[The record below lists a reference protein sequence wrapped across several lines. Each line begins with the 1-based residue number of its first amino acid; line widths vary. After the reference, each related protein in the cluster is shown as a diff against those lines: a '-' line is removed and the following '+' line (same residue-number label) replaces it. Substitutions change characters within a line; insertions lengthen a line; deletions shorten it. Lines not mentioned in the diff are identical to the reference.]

1 MILKKVSQDLKVIST
16 HMPRQ
21 KKPELQKS
29 LVRILPGTFK
39 HSKMTI
45 MVETDWWT
53 IRKLSETINENPDNV
68 GTLKRDRGIHGKF
81 NS

>member
-45 MVETDWWT
+45 MVETD
-53 IRKLSETINENPDNV
+53 
-68 GTLKRDRGIHGKF
+68 
-81 NS
+81 